1 MNLTTEKIIASV
13 IAYTEDEVT
22 PPDWA
27 WECAIESAV
36 SQSGE
41 RDAADA
47 ARFLEHLEPCKEWTA
62 EEYHGLMHH
71 HFTGRWV
78 SAAEIGAIRAHEKF
92 QDLTEKLDPEDEQ
105 YKRCVARLAE
115 RTASD
120 EAAEKF
126 VRSIIGTYVFD
137 CPDGTVLTF
146 DGIFAGV
153 IDTED
158 PV

>member
-1 MNLTTEKIIASV
+1 MELTTEQIIQYIEKGV
-13 IAYTEDEVT
+13 V

-27 WECAIESAV
+27 WECAIDAAV
-36 SQSGE
+36 RHNGE

-47 ARFLEHLEPCKEWTA
+47 ARFLERLEPCKVWRA
-62 EEYHGLMHH
+62 DEYHGLMQH
-71 HFTGRWV
+71 HFTSRWV

-92 QDLTEKLDPEDEQ
+92 QDRVENLDPEDEQ
-105 YKRCVARLAE
+105 YKRCAKKLAE

-120 EAAEKF
+120 EAAEGF
-126 VRSIIGTYVFD
+126 IRSIIGTYVFD